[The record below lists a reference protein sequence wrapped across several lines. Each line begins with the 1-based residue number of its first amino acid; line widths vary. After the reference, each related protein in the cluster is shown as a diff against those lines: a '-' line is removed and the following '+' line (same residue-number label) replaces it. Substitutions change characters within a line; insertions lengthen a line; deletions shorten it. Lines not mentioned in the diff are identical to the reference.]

1 MNDNSDTIN
10 RNAAAN
16 QRWDV
21 DALRAGASVML
32 MFALPATLI
41 ARFVLDTRESS
52 SSWTPLLSL
61 IAIMGFVL
69 GAGVAAWQQR
79 RNTPLAH
86 GVVAS
91 TGTHLV
97 VQTAIV
103 LVKVV
108 IGSEVRFGRVLT
120 SVSFALVAGVIG
132 SLLGAFVAR
141 NSPPRRQ
148 A

>member
-1 MNDNSDTIN
+1 MNLHTPQSD
-10 RNAAAN
+10 
-16 QRWDV
+16 QSRWDI
-21 DALRAGASVML
+21 DALKAGASVML

-41 ARFVLDTRESS
+41 ARFILDTRDSS

-61 IAIMGFVL
+61 IAILGFIL

-91 TGTHLV
+91 TGTHFV
-97 VQTAIV
+97 VQMAIV
-103 LVKVV
+103 LVKLVA
-108 IGSEVRFGRVLT
+108 GSEVRFSRVLT
-120 SVSFALVAGVIG
+120 SISFALVAGVVG

-141 NSPPRRQ
+141 NSPPRRN

>member
-1 MNDNSDTIN
+1 MTS
-10 RNAAAN
+10 
-16 QRWDV
+16 QSRWDI
-21 DALRAGASVML
+21 DALKAGASVML

-41 ARFVLDTRESS
+41 ARFVLDNQDGT

-61 IAIMGFVL
+61 IAVLGFIL

-79 RNTPLAH
+79 RNTPLVH

-97 VQTAIV
+97 VQAAIV
-103 LVKVV
+103 LTKLV
-108 IGSEVRFGRVLT
+108 IGADVRYSRVLT
-120 SVSFALVAGVIG
+120 SISFALVAGVLG

-141 NSPPRRQ
+141 HAPARRGGDS
-148 A
+148 